1 MEEKKELRKKI
12 LALRNSMDRDE
23 AEQKSSVIMEK
34 LTQTKE
40 YNQSRVVFVYMDFN
54 NEVKTMPLIERMLS
68 EKKKV
73 VIPYTDTVNT
83 VIIPSELKSTDDDL
97 VLSKFGY
104 LEPVLEKI
112 RPVEPEEFDLVVVPG
127 VVFDRKLNRI
137 GFGKGYY
144 DRILAKLKKSAKAVA
159 VAYDFQV
166 LNEVPSEDYD
176 VKMDM
181 IITEKNI
188 YTIKS

>member
-1 MEEKKELRKKI
+1 MENKRDLRKKI
-12 LALRNSMDRDE
+12 LNIRNNMEKKDCTE
-23 AEQKSSVIMEK
+23 KSAVIMEK
-34 LTQTKE
+34 LTNTDIYKKAH
-40 YNQSRVVFVYMDFN
+40 VVFVYMDFN
-54 NEVKTMPLIERMLS
+54 NEVETMPLIKKMLL

-83 VIIPSELKSTDDDL
+83 VIIPSELKDMEGL
-97 VLSKFGY
+97 VKSKFGY
-104 LEPVLEKI
+104 YEPALDKI
-112 RPVEPEEFDLVVVPG
+112 VPVNPEEFDLVVVPG
-127 VVFDRKLNRI
+127 VVFDRNLNRI

-144 DRILAKLKKSAKAVA
+144 DRILCSLKNGAKAVA

-166 LNEVPSEDYD
+166 LDEVPSEQHD

-188 YTIKS
+188 YN

>member
-1 MEEKKELRKKI
+1 MENKKDLRKRI
-12 LALRNSMDRDE
+12 LSIRNNMKDE
-23 AEQKSSVIMEK
+23 ESAEKSAVIMEK
-34 LTQTKE
+34 LTAMDIYKD
-40 YNQSRVVFVYMDFN
+40 SKVVFVYMDFN
-54 NEVKTMPLIERMLS
+54 HEVETMNLIKKMLL

-83 VIIPSELKSTDDDL
+83 VIIPSELKSIEDDL
-97 VLSKFGY
+97 VKCKFGY
-104 LEPVLEKI
+104 YEPAGDKI
-112 RPVEPEEFDLVVVPG
+112 KTVKPEEFDLVVVPG
-127 VVFDRKLNRI
+127 VVFDKNLNRI

-144 DRILAKLKKSAKAVA
+144 DRILGRLKEGARAVA

-166 LNEVPSEDYD
+166 LDEVPSEEHD

-188 YTIKS
+188 YTN